1 LDVITT
7 ITPENVVHTEAND
20 FLRTMPIQNH
30 WFMNQ
35 TLWSA
40 KLDTKEIHAY

>member
-1 LDVITT
+1 LDVIIT

-20 FLRTMPIQNH
+20 FFRTMTIQNP
-30 WFMNQ
+30 WYMNQ

-40 KLDTKEIHAY
+40 KLDTKEIRAH